1 MKAYILTLFPE
12 MFAGVLNS
20 SIMKRAQEQGL
31 LEVHLVNI
39 REFAEDRHGT
49 VDDYPYGGGPGM
61 VMKPE
66 PVYEA
71 IEWIR
76 EQMDAEP
83 YVVLLSPQGRRF
95 ASTCAREIAEKEA
108 IILIAGHYE
117 GFDERIRRLA
127 DVEISIG
134 DYVLTGGELAAMV
147 VLDAASR
154 FIPGVLGDETSAL
167 ADSFSDGLLEGPQY
181 TRPSTY
187 RGLSVPEVLL
197 SGNHEAVHRWRR
209 KESLRR
215 TAQRRPE
222 LLRSARLTFEDRRDL
237 EEINEEQTNVK
248 EL

>member
-95 ASTCAREIAEKEA
+95 DSTCAREIAEKEA
-108 IILIAGHYE
+108 
-117 GFDERIRRLA
+117 
-127 DVEISIG
+127 
-134 DYVLTGGELAAMV
+134 
-147 VLDAASR
+147 
-154 FIPGVLGDETSAL
+154 
-167 ADSFSDGLLEGPQY
+167 
-181 TRPSTY
+181 
-187 RGLSVPEVLL
+187 
-197 SGNHEAVHRWRR
+197 
-209 KESLRR
+209 
-215 TAQRRPE
+215 
-222 LLRSARLTFEDRRDL
+222 
-237 EEINEEQTNVK
+237 
-248 EL
+248 